1 MSDTVVQGE
10 KHLTASVW
18 IVSKSKPKKTLLLF
32 HNKLQ
37 KWVQPGGHVD
47 FAENPVEAAVRE
59 TREETGIDISPLL
72 KKIIP
77 IDKENR
83 FLPIPEFFL
92 EENITPYKDQPSHFH
107 LDMMYVAEIDEQEI
121 QIQEKESGDGR
132 WFTLEEALQVPIHKD
147 TEIILSK
154 ILA

>member
-1 MSDTVVQGE
+1 MSNEVKPGE

-18 IVSKSKPKKTLLLF
+18 IVSKTSPKKTLLLF
-32 HNKLQ
+32 HRKMS

-47 FAENPVEAAVRE
+47 FGENPVQAAVRE
-59 TREETGIDISPLL
+59 TREETGIDVSPLL
-72 KKIIP
+72 EKIVP
-77 IDKENR
+77 IDTKNR

-92 EENITPYKDQPSHFH
+92 EEDIAPYKEQPEHFH
-107 LDMMYVAEIDEQEI
+107 LDVMYVMEVDEQEI
-121 QIQEKESGDGR
+121 TIQERESQDAK